1 MWPRPRATT
10 SCALLENFFEN
21 FANFKK
27 TKRRQPLPP
36 RLRSLEEAVGV
47 PGYARWLSFG
57 LAERR
62 EPAGARPTAL
72 SLRAYRRITL
82 DNAASKAFDSY
93 RPAVNRP
100 NGLQRML
107 KSIMDAR
114 DVLENSRDV
123 VSAVG
128 GDLDHAL
135 FEPIRQVSLFLKDAL
150 AVPLAFADL
159 PVQVLNNCQTAV
171 VQYISTKQAFEG
183 FSDSFANQTQR
194 VVDAYKALADLGA
207 ATSKVNTAAGKL
219 GVARNG
225 FETDAALSV
234 FAHPEDYYDLFKQV
248 EPGQIDLPL
257 PLSPPSRQSAMPR
270 RH

>member
-1 MWPRPRATT
+1 MAFNSSQSADSP
-10 SCALLENFFEN
+10 LEQ
-21 FANFKK
+21 
-27 TKRRQPLPP
+27 TY
-36 RLRSLEEAVGV
+36 S
-47 PGYARWLSFG
+47 
-57 LAERR
+57 
-62 EPAGARPTAL
+62 L
-72 SLRAYRRITL
+72 SLRAYRRITFENL
-82 DNAASKAFDSY
+82 RDTNSY

-194 VVDAYKALADLGA
+194 VVDAYKALCVWTLE
-207 ATSKVNTAAGKL
+207 L
-219 GVARNG
+219 QRAR
-225 FETDAALSV
+225 
-234 FAHPEDYYDLFKQV
+234 
-248 EPGQIDLPL
+248 
-257 PLSPPSRQSAMPR
+257 
-270 RH
+270 